1 MRPTGWSSRVRFL
14 ERTDPNPMNMSL
26 IFCTATFG
34 MAPSEGGL
42 LPYCG
47 TQKSKTPPPIAAM
60 RQEKPR
66 RARIVSCRQK
76 RTTAL
81 PQAIRVHTA
90 AGGADRS

>member
-1 MRPTGWSSRVRFL
+1 MKAFTMAAVL
-14 ERTDPNPMNMSL
+14 A
-26 IFCTATFG
+26 ATV
-34 MAPSEGGL
+34 ALPSV
-42 LPYCG
+42 G
-47 TQKSKTPPPIAAM
+47 TQKFKTSPPIATM

-90 AGGADRS
+90 AGGSNRS